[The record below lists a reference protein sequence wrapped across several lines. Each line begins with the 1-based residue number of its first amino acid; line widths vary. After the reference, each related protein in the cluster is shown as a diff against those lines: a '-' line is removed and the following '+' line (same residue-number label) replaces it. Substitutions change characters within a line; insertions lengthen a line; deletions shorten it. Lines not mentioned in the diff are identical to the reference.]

1 MDLRSGNRIQAT
13 RLALLGLE
21 RRRELKTRLIEVN
34 WMMEEPGMPVPFD
47 LGD

>member
-1 MDLRSGNRIQAT
+1 MDLRSGQAT

-21 RRRELKTRLIEVN
+21 RRRELKTREVN

>member
-21 RRRELKTRLIEVN
+21 RRRELKRAMN
-34 WMMEEPGMPVPFD
+34 
-47 LGD
+47 